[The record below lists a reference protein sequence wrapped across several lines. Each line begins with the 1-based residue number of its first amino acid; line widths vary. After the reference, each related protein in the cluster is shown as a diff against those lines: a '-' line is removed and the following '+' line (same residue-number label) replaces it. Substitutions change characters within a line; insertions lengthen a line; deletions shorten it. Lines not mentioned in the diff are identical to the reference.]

1 MWYAASEIVFFL
13 VLAAVI
19 GGLIGYGIAQI
30 YQIDFAALR
39 AARAHTEDRSLELA
53 AAYEEIADLRRRLQ
67 ITTEALRGED
77 VPVAHLEPPII
88 DPLASDDHDT
98 AADGFFPPGPDV
110 GAAEDVA
117 DSGRR
122 LSDRVADAERG

>member
-19 GGLIGYGIAQI
+19 GGLIGYGVAQI

-39 AARAHTEDRSLELA
+39 AARASSEDRTLELA
-53 AAYEEIADLRRRLQ
+53 AAYEEVADLRRKLQ

-77 VPVAHLEPPII
+77 APSPHLEPPII
-88 DPLASDDHDT
+88 EPIVSDDDT
-98 AADGFFPPGPDV
+98 GALDGVFPPTPDI
-110 GAAEDVA
+110 D
-117 DSGRR
+117 DMHTSGRR

>member
-30 YQIDFAALR
+30 YQIDFGALR
-39 AARAHTEDRSLELA
+39 ASQTDGGGHSLELA
-53 AAYEEIADLRRRLQ
+53 SAYEEIADLRRKLQ

-77 VPVAHLEPPII
+77 TPIPHLEPPII
-88 DPLASDDHDT
+88 DPRGAHYGSDDV
-98 AADGFFPPGPDV
+98 AFPPGPDAENE
-110 GAAEDVA
+110 AA
-117 DSGRR
+117 SGRR
-122 LSDRVADAERG
+122 LSDRVADAERA